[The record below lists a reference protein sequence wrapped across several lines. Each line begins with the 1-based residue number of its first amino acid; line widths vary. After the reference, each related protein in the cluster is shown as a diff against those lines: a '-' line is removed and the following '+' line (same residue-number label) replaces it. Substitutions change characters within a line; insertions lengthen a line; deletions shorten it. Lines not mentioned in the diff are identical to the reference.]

1 MSRSGYRAFSL
12 LALAACSVVCGL
24 PESAQAQLTRNWWTR
39 SQMACPSCSLASPHK
54 HSQTPAYFH
63 SSSMIPTTEAQAPGC
78 DCQSVG
84 EWPSAGQFTPQYP
97 SSPGVLPPE
106 YHQQG
111 LPDIH
116 YQSTDLIPQPP
127 FPQSP
132 LPPSQRPQGQPVDPA
147 AIAPLPADLTLIPP
161 SPAAKISTRP
171 VGTSV
176 PSTSSFD
183 PPPPWQPVLPPE
195 PRIVRN
201 PKSGSVPTTPVR
213 SSAVLDL
220 PVMNILPEK
229 TGPITVQPSKADSQV
244 TELPTITVPAP
255 RTAVRDDWETIPA
268 RISNEKPAS
277 TPR

>member
-63 SSSMIPTTEAQAPGC
+63 SSSMIPTTEVQAPGC

-84 EWPSAGQFTPQYP
+84 EWPSAGPFTPQYP

-116 YQSTDLIPQPP
+116 YQSTDLIPQPSL
-127 FPQSP
+127 PQSPLPQGP

-147 AIAPLPADLTLIPP
+147 AIAPLPVDLTLIPP
-161 SPAAKISTRP
+161 SPAAKVSTRP
-171 VGTSV
+171 VGTSA
-176 PSTSSFD
+176 PSTSSFE
-183 PPPPWQPVLPPE
+183 PPPPWQPALPPE

-201 PKSGSVPTTPVR
+201 PKSGPVPTTPVR

-229 TGPITVQPSKADSQV
+229 TGPITVQPSKADSQI

-255 RTAVRDDWETIPA
+255 
-268 RISNEKPAS
+268 
-277 TPR
+277 